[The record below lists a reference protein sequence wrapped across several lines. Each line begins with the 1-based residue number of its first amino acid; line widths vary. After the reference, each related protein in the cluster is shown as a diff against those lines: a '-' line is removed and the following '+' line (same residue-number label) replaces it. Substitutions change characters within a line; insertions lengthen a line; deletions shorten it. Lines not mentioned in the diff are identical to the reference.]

1 MQNIV
6 LEHLGTNWEV
16 TYKIAGK
23 YYPAT
28 PEQPAEY
35 PQVCIIRVE
44 PCDPDWYDD
53 MVRAGEIK
61 EDYFESGE
69 LEDIFCAMI
78 TELEF
83 N

>member
-6 LEHLGTNWEV
+6 LEHLGTDWEV
-16 TYKIAGK
+16 TYKIVGK

-28 PEQPAEY
+28 LEQPAEY
-35 PQVCIIRVE
+35 PQVYIIRVE